1 VVTDVQHLAYLGV
14 LAFIL
19 IGAGWLEFVFRAR
32 VFSKPLRL
40 VLALLPVIALLV
52 VWDLY
57 AISRHHWWFD
67 PNRTTGIEL
76 PGHLPLEELL
86 FFIVTPIAG
95 VLTVEAVRSL
105 KGWSLGD
112 EPVAQAADKAQP
124 DGPGDGS

>member
-1 VVTDVQHLAYLGV
+1 VQHLAYLGV

-32 VFSKPLRL
+32 VFSKLLRL

-57 AISRHHWWFD
+57 AISQHHWWFD

-76 PGHLPLEELL
+76 PGHLPIEELL

-112 EPVAQAADKAQP
+112 EAPADDTDAA
-124 DGPGDGS
+124 S

>member
-1 VVTDVQHLAYLGV
+1 MSHLAYLGV

-40 VLALLPVIALLV
+40 ALSIAPVMVLLI

-57 AISRHHWWFD
+57 AIKHGHWWFD
-67 PNRTTGIEL
+67 PNRVTGIEFA
-76 PGHLPLEELL
+76 GHLPLEEVL

-95 VLTVEAVRSL
+95 ILTVEGVRAL
-105 KGWSLGD
+105 KGWTLGD
-112 EPVAQAADKAQP
+112 EPPADTSSFGQSAP
-124 DGPGDGS
+124 EHPGDHS